1 MEFSLFLG
9 LQLILTFSPS
19 LSHTHSHSCT
29 LTCKVFGFSVAI
41 RSRKRE
47 TVASCQRK
55 IYACY
60 IILGSITFRL
70 ASGAGMPKP
79 KTKDQNQRPKPKIP
93 RPKNTAKKEIKRK
106 STGKM
111 RVQFNLMSALKN
123 DRANKSPK
131 KIK

>member
-1 MEFSLFLG
+1 MELSLFLV

-79 KTKDQNQRPKPKIP
+79 KTKDQNQRPKYQDQ
-93 RPKNTAKKEIKRK
+93 KNTAKKEIKRK
-106 STGKM
+106 STCKM